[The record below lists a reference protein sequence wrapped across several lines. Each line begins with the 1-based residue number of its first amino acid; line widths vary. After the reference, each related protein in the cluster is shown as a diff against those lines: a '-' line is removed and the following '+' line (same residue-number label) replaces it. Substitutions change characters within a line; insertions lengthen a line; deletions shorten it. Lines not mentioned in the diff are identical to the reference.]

1 MALLGEGGA
10 RLSELQSHEPQSH
23 EPQPHPVGVSALHV
37 AQLCDEI
44 QPLLAGWT
52 VKDVQGLPP
61 RDVLLVL
68 EPPDATAASD
78 PEGPP
83 VLRLRLAADPNAPRL
98 HLQQGRVKRHVGPV
112 GPFFQLL
119 ADTLVGAEFRSL
131 APVRGDRIAVAEFKT
146 DEGKRAVLLE
156 MFGRRANIMLLGPGD
171 KVLAMA
177 TEPPRKAGA
186 PPRLSVGS
194 PWAPLGP
201 GQPPKN
207 PGETIE
213 VMFAEPTELPPG
225 KVTDRAPLSWR
236 VECSVGGEA
245 TRAHGD
251 EARRRLRQRV
261 KRKLGRAQGLL
272 KGLLAKEK
280 AAEGSERLRQDGDL
294 LKSALG
300 SFQRGA
306 ASIVLQD
313 WFAEDAP
320 ERTIEL
326 DPKLSPQENVQKLF
340 DRFHKLERARSTVA
354 EEMERALARIA
365 ELEDLAERTEDE
377 SLDAEALDDEAVAEG
392 LLDRQQVAD
401 ARKRKTAAPRKP
413 YRVFRGCK
421 GSEIRVGRT
430 ARDNDTLS
438 IRLARGSDYWL
449 HTADVPG
456 SHVILC
462 TPKGQEPDAEEI
474 LDAAHL
480 AIHFSPVR
488 GTDRAPV
495 HVASRKH
502 LHKPKGAKP
511 GLVTLSGGRILE
523 VRVQQARLDAL
534 LRGDTDHS
542 PPS

>member
-1 MALLGEGGA
+1 M
-10 RLSELQSHEPQSH
+10 R
-23 EPQPHPVGVSALHV
+23 VSALHV

-68 EPPDATAASD
+68 EPPGAAGAAGGAGATSGASD
-78 PEGPP
+78 GPP

-98 HLQQGRVKRHVGPV
+98 HLQQGRVKRHSGPI
-112 GPFFQLL
+112 GPFFQTL
-119 ADTLVGAEFRSL
+119 AEALVGAEFRTL

-146 DEGKRAVLLE
+146 GEGKRALLLE
-156 MFGRRANIMLLGPGD
+156 LFGRRANLILLGPGD

-177 TEPPRKAGA
+177 TEPPRKGDT
-186 PPRLSVGS
+186 PPRLSIGS

-201 GQPPKN
+201 GQPPRDA
-207 PGETIE
+207 GETIE
-213 VMFAEPTELPPG
+213 AVFPDPTELPPG

-261 KRKLGRAQGLL
+261 KRRLGRAQGLL
-272 KGLLAKEK
+272 KGLLAKEE

-294 LKSALG
+294 LKAALG

-306 ASIVLQD
+306 RSITLQD

-320 ERTIEL
+320 EREIEL
-326 DPKLSPQENVQKLF
+326 DPKLSPQENVQRLF
-340 DRFHKLERARSTVA
+340 ERFHKLERARSTVV
-354 EEMERALARIA
+354 EEKERALARIA
-365 ELEDLAERTEDE
+365 EFEELAERAEDE
-377 SLDAEALDDEAVAEG
+377 SLDAEALDDQAVADG
-392 LLDRQQVAD
+392 LLDARQVAD
-401 ARKRKTAAPRKP
+401 ARKRKAAPPRKP
-413 YRVFRGCK
+413 YRSFRGCK

-430 ARDNDTLS
+430 SRDNDTLT

-462 TPKGQEPDAEEI
+462 TQRGQEPDAEEL

-495 HVASRKH
+495 HIASRKQV
-502 LHKPKGAKP
+502 HKPKGAKP

-523 VRVQQARLDAL
+523 VRMQQDRLDAL
-534 LRGDTDHS
+534 LRGDPDRS